1 MYMDS
6 SGANNIG
13 CAQVLDDAIVRSK
26 WINTPVYDDPTLRVN
41 LDGFPIAMFWCQS
54 TEGKGG
60 VIQDPTAENVYD
72 NNGTTPLYDSVRPN
86 ADNPNIGEITPLNP
100 VYIGTYNFNY
110 DKKAKKLLGWPEDI
124 FQGFEF
130 RGNSSNCNLYQGFEN
145 MCAFCSTSEGF
156 EWRWTYN
163 SDWIDDYHDGNLS
176 LTIDGGYFDED
187 VAQKYDEAAYLANT
201 DDIVYLNPYNQ
212 FYVVKDGI
220 NCQLFHRTGE
230 VGSYVYEPINYG
242 SLDARNL
249 GWTLT
254 ACEGISKPDIG
265 ICLECGIKTA
275 TKDGVDA
282 LVYQYPHGVDETHPL
297 GSAYPDGSHY
307 YAFSWNPEHEFK
319 YEYNDTQEYFTNI
332 ANWDQLYPLEEV
344 FALKK
349 VYTQANDG
357 DYYLSD
363 GAHGVDDGMYH
374 LIANYPGEEQAAL
387 LEDTP
392 NRYSLTETYESI
404 TTSDEVKTYDFMREI
419 FKNWC
424 YVNEAVAHCDENNWK
439 SVFDSRLTW
448 GNNGHGLFVY
458 GSLTNYY
465 GASVFAGLCDNFAK
479 NVFMHSYDGG
489 LTWSPAWYDMDTS
502 FGLNNEGAYTK
513 MYDIDFMD
521 LDTTGARAFNGSNSR
536 IWTLL
541 YNNAM
546 ADIKS
551 MYQELRANNYI
562 SYDKIAQRLITDNID
577 YKAASLFNANAVYRY
592 VEPLAWHS
600 NTKPEA
606 AQGSREQLIKYWSS
620 NRQTFLDSRY
630 EGNGW
635 TTDTIVMRLNNT
647 QTVTFSLIPDTN
659 MFLGANFNSGQATV
673 PSVKSATKVEAGQ
686 TWICSYGPS
695 TNLNTYIYG
704 ASHLLEVGD
713 LSLCNSTEYSI
724 STATNLRK
732 LKIGDEVHPPVVTT
746 RLNLSSGVP
755 YSNLKEIDL
764 TNTNFVNTNLSF
776 VMALNNANLMPAL
789 ETLKLK
795 GSNIEYLT
803 LAPYT
808 PITYLSLPDT
818 IRTINLTNEIVL
830 DNLLIYGHNALESL
844 SITNCPLLDQL
855 SILNTL
861 CGDMININVDNI
873 AGTDETRVTIAFMDW
888 LMDCNASVQGTIY
901 VESIANEDL
910 DVYRAK
916 WPNLHIEWHQIIATD
931 VIFGVTNEG
940 GLHE

>member
-26 WINTPVYDDPTLRVN
+26 WIDTPVYTDPTLRVN
-41 LDGFPIAMFWCQS
+41 LDGFPIAMFWCKS
-54 TEGKGG
+54 SENKGG
-60 VIQDPTAENVYD
+60 VVQNETAANVYD
-72 NNGTTPLYDSVRPN
+72 TNGTTHLFDSVRPN
-86 ADNPNIGEITPLNP
+86 ADNPNIGEVTPLNP

-110 DKKAKKLLGWPEDI
+110 DKKAKKLLGWPEDV

-176 LTIDGGYFDED
+176 LTIDGGYFDGD
-187 VAQKYDEAAYLANT
+187 VAQKYDEAAYLANRSSIT
-201 DDIVYLNPYNQ
+201 YLQPFNQ
-212 FYVVKDGI
+212 FYVMKNGEKA
-220 NCQLFHRTGE
+220 QLFHEIEDPETHE
-230 VGSYVYEPINYG
+230 LSYEPINYG
-242 SLDARNL
+242 SIDARNL
-249 GWTLT
+249 GWNITN
-254 ACEGISKPDIG
+254 CEGISKPDLG
-265 ICLECGIKTA
+265 ICLECGMKTG
-275 TKDGVDA
+275 TKDSADSLLWQFPYGVDVA
-282 LVYQYPHGVDETHPL
+282 HPL
-297 GSAYPDGSHY
+297 GSEYPDGSHY
-307 YAFSWNPEHEFK
+307 YKFSWNPEHEFK
-319 YEYNDTQEYFTNI
+319 YEYNDTQEYFTNND
-332 ANWDQLYPLEEV
+332 NWTALYPLSEV
-344 FALKK
+344 KALEIH
-349 VYTQANDG
+349 YTQDDDG
-357 DYYLSD
+357 LYYLDASV
-363 GAHGVDDGMYH
+363 AKDGMYH
-374 LIANYPGEEQAAL
+374 LIANYLEEEQAAI
-387 LEDTP
+387 LEDVTHRY
-392 NRYSLTETYESI
+392 NRTAEYVAV
-404 TTSDEVKTYDFMREI
+404 TTSDTVYTHDFMREI

-458 GSLTNYY
+458 DSLTNYY
-465 GASVFAGLCDNFAK
+465 GSSVFAGLCDNFAK
-479 NVFMHSYDGG
+479 NVFMHSYDNG

-562 SYDKIAQRLITDNID
+562 SYDKLVQRLITDNID
-577 YKAASLFNANAVYRY
+577 YKAASLFNTNAVYRY
-592 VEPLAWHS
+592 MEPLAWHS

-647 QTVTFSLIPDTN
+647 QTVSFNLIPDTN

-686 TWICSYGPS
+686 TWTCSYGPS

-724 STATNLRK
+724 ATATNLRK
-732 LKIGDEVHPPVVTT
+732 LKIGDKVHPPVVTT
-746 RLNLSSGVP
+746 RLNLSTGAP
-755 YSNLKEIDL
+755 YANLKEIDL

-776 VMALNNANLMPAL
+776 VMTLNNANLMPAL

-808 PITYLSLPDT
+808 PLQYLSLPNT
-818 IRTINLTNEIVL
+818 IRVINLVNEIVL
-830 DNLLIYGHNALESL
+830 RDLVIYGHSALESI
-844 SITNCPLLDQL
+844 SIENCPQLDQL

-861 CGDMININVDNI
+861 YGDAINISMDNI
-873 AGTDETRVTIAFMDW
+873 AGTDETRVSIAFMDW
-888 LMDCNASVQGTIY
+888 LKDCNATLQGTIY
-901 VESIANEDL
+901 VESIADEDL

-916 WPNLHIEWHQIIATD
+916 WPNLDVEWHQIIATD
-931 VIFGVTNEG
+931 VIFGTTNEG